1 MVVWT
6 RFDCRNIVSICENI
20 PGCRRVSASSLSSL
34 LTHLSSL
41 YPGLDTARLL
51 GGYSGLRPASEHQDY
66 CISLQ
71 LWRGWVRL
79 ASIRSTGL
87 TCSLAIAQYVAST
100 LIEDYKPAVVPRMP
114 KPVVEEGGK
123 VRIGRKVYTPTH
135 PLTSLGL
142 GLSQLPPFSS
152 PPLSECWK

>member
-114 KPVVEEGGK
+114 EPVVEEGGK

-142 GLSQLPPFSS
+142 GLSQLPHLLLSS
-152 PPLSECWK
+152 PL